1 MPICK
6 NDDISALSNIILQKK
21 IVRYKFM
28 RLLQIEQGKNSKQL
42 FVRLICLMLAVIMFL
57 AACGEDTT
65 SSTTKKKKKKKPAK
79 KDNTS
84 SQVDETSS
92 DETDSDF
99 IFDDTSYDEEDWED
113 WEDGE
118 DEEDEEPSS
127 DTAPTTSE
135 DEDEGEDIA
144 KVLVDRSNRKSA
156 VPANYSKLVWSDEFD
171 GDTLDENK
179 WFKDMHYAASKPKDQ
194 LVIWDERVL
203 SVSDGLAKLRTI
215 HYFDPYDPSPNFAC
229 FSNLSTS
236 KTMNWRYGYMEMCAK
251 LPYKK
256 GCWPS
261 WWTCGV
267 TEDRCISQDIVPDD
281 AYYMVEVDMFEIF
294 GSVDTA
300 TPNIHKW
307 YTGESQKAGSPVH
320 TQYSLPKTSYTFDE
334 YENLVNEYHVYGFEW
349 TPDYMAM
356 IVDGE
361 EYMRFDFSVN
371 FDNVVLEGQDDP
383 MQDFRNPMFLILGNS
398 IYSRYSDFPGDPPTE
413 LPVEYDIDWIR
424 LYQDPNVKDSAI
436 WTKK

>member
-1 MPICK
+1 MPIRE

-65 SSTTKKKKKKKPAK
+65 SSTTKKKKKKPAK

-92 DETDSDF
+92 DENESNLQF
-99 IFDDTSYDEEDWED
+99 EDTSYDEEDWED

-118 DEEDEEPSS
+118 DEEEEEPSS
-127 DTAPTTSE
+127 ESAPTTSE

-156 VPANYSKLVWSDEFD
+156 VPSNYSKLVWSDEFD
-171 GDTLDENK
+171 GDTLDLNK
-179 WFKDMHYAASKPKDQ
+179 WVHDMHYAESKPKDQ
-194 LVIWDERVL
+194 MLTWDERVL
-203 SVSDGLAKLRTI
+203 SVSDGLAKLKTI
-215 HYFDPYDPSPNFAC
+215 HYFDPYDPLPNFAC
-229 FSNLSTS
+229 FSNLSTT

-256 GCWPS
+256 GCWPA
-261 WWTCGV
+261 WWTCSV
-267 TEDRCISQDIVPDD
+267 TEARSISQDVVPD
-281 AYYMVEVDMFEIF
+281 YSYMVEVDMFEIF

-307 YTGESQKAGSPVH
+307 YTSASQAAGAPSH
-320 TQYSLPKTSYTFDE
+320 TQYSLPKTSYTFE
-334 YENLVNEYHVYGFEW
+334 YPDNLVNEYHVYGFEW

-356 IVDGE
+356 IVDGD

-371 FDNVVLEGQDDP
+371 FDNVVLDGYDDP
-383 MQDFRNPMFLILGNS
+383 MQDFRNPMFLIIGNG
-398 IYSRYSDFPGDPPTE
+398 IYSPYSDFPGNPPTE
-413 LPVEYDIDWIR
+413 LPVEYYIDWIR
-424 LYQDPNVKDSAI
+424 LYQDPNVKDSGI
-436 WTKK
+436 WTK

>member
-156 VPANYSKLVWSDEFD
+156 VPSNYSKLVWSDEFD
-171 GDTLDENK
+171 GDTLDLNK
-179 WFKDMHYAASKPKDQ
+179 WVVRSDSKPKDQ
-194 LVIWDERVL
+194 INIFDERAL
-203 SVSDGLAKLRTI
+203 SVASGLLQMKAI
-215 HYFDPYDPSPNFAC
+215 HYFDPYDPLPNFGVC
-229 FSNLSTS
+229 PGITTVN
-236 KTMNWRYGYMEMCAK
+236 TMNWRYGYMEMCARP
-251 LPYKK
+251 PYKK

-261 WWTCGV
+261 WWTQGV
-267 TEDRCISQDIVPDD
+267 TERNCVSEDIVPENY
-281 AYYMVEVDMFEIF
+281 AYMVEVDMFEIF
-294 GSVDTA
+294 RSVDTA

-307 YTGESQKAGSPVH
+307 YTVASQKAGSPIN

-334 YENLVNEYHVYGFEW
+334 YENLVNEFHVYGFEW

-371 FDNVVLEGQDDP
+371 FDNVVLEGHDDP
-383 MQDFRNPMFLILGNS
+383 MQEFRNPMFLILGNS